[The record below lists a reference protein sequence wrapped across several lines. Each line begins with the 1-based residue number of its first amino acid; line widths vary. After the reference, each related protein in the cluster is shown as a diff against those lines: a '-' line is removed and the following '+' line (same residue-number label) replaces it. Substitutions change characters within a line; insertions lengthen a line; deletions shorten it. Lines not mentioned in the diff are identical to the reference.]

1 MYKEKRTARSEFVPI
16 RGLNYHLLR
25 WGPALPGAD
34 SALAPLVLLHGWMDV
49 GASYQF
55 MVDAL
60 DEAFAA
66 GRSIIAPDW
75 RGFGQTDAGETD
87 NFWFPDY
94 LADLDFLL
102 DHCCPGQPVDLV
114 GHSMGGN
121 VAMIYAGVRPER
133 IRRLVNLEG
142 FGLAATRPSQAPG
155 RYAQWMD
162 ELKSLHRGDSALK
175 TYADQ
180 AGVAQRL
187 MKTNP
192 RLPPDKADWL
202 AGRWARPDAAG
213 HWQIQ
218 GHAGHKVTSAHIYR
232 LDEMLEV
239 YKRITAPL
247 LSVQADSDSLT
258 QWWKGAYTQAEYHER
273 LKNVPDARSA
283 VVSDAGHML
292 HHDQPEQL
300 ARLIE
305 DFLA

>member
-16 RGLNYHLLR
+16 RGLNYHLLH
-25 WGPALPGAD
+25 WGPALPSANP
-34 SALAPLVLLHGWMDV
+34 ALAPLVLLHGWMDV

-75 RGFGQTDAGETD
+75 RGFGQTDPGETD

-192 RLPPDKADWL
+192 RLPPDKAGWL
-202 AGRWARPDAAG
+202 AGRWARPDASG
-213 HWQIQ
+213 QWQIQ

-247 LSVQADSDSLT
+247 LSVQADSDSLS

-273 LKNVPDARSA
+273 LHNVPDARSA
-283 VVSDAGHML
+283 VVRDAGHML